1 MGISTQSLRR
11 NYYICKVISRWWT
24 SFEKLLKNA
33 ASSPYINGYETS
45 KDRGLCAGEI
55 SEGTIQGFRGAG
67 SYEKLQVKKEGRS
80 CAVFPSIGAVACR
93 IRVEPE
99 PTADL
104 QIG

>member
-1 MGISTQSLRR
+1 MDLSLSKKR
-11 NYYICKVISRWWT
+11 
-24 SFEKLLKNA
+24 
-33 ASSPYINGYETS
+33 ASSPYIINGYETS

-55 SEGTIQGFRGAG
+55 SEGTIRGFRGAG
-67 SYEKLQVKKEGRS
+67 SYKKLQVKKEGRS
-80 CAVFPSIGAVACR
+80 CAVFPWIGAVACR

>member
-1 MGISTQSLRR
+1 MQKSKIF
-11 NYYICKVISRWWT
+11 SRVNET
-24 SFEKLLKNA
+24 T
-33 ASSPYINGYETS
+33 SSPYINGYETS

-80 CAVFPSIGAVACR
+80 CAVFPWIGAVACR
-93 IRVEPE
+93 IRAEQE